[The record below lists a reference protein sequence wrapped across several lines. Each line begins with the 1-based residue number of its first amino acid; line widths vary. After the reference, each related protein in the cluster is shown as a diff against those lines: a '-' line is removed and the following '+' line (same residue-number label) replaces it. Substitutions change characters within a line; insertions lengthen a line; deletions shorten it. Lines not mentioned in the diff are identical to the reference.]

1 MADVQYGHMVVK
13 ILKYP
18 PPASTT
24 TVWFIA
30 TTLSPQMPLLP
41 RLPGPTPR
49 MRWTS
54 SGSSNLSI
62 HT

>member
-13 ILKYP
+13 ILKHHP
-18 PPASTT
+18 PI
-24 TVWFIA
+24 WFIA

-49 MRWTS
+49 MLWTS
-54 SGSSNLSI
+54 SGSSNLSVY
-62 HT
+62 T